1 MTARQYQNLGK
12 IVELLSVMNANSDK
26 VSDVRLSL
34 ETELGKLV
42 GYDTARQI
50 VRLEYGR
57 SYPQTDMAQIIAN
70 VLVEINTKERLNKN
84 V

>member
-1 MTARQYQNLGK
+1 MTAKQYQNLGK
-12 IVELLSVMNANSDK
+12 IVEMLSVMNANSDK
-26 VSDVRLSL
+26 VSAVRLSL

-50 VRLEYGR
+50 VHSEYGR

-70 VLVEINTKERLNKN
+70 VLVEINTKEKLNKN